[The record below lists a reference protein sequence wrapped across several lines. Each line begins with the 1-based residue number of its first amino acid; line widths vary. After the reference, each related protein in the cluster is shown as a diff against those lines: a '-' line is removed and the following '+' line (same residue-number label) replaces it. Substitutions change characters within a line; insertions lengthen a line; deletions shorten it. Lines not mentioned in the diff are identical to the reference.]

1 MNFSNL
7 PDLASADD
15 VRQALARR
23 GVPLLLNF
31 TAKWCQPCKTFA
43 PVLAAVAGAHGDL
56 IAIERVDVDA
66 CPDLARE
73 FGIRGVPASIL
84 LRDGVEQDRLVGTKS
99 QRAFVQWL
107 AARGVPLP
115 VPPEDHAPRVA
126 FGAFHGDESLKRF
139 LVERLYRHMDD
150 GEVQPHIVPS
160 WQDGSGTVSGA
171 LVHHASPDVFEGVTG
186 LPYGF
191 ACALEFTS
199 PQRRQDAEAIF
210 DALTPGLAVEHVP
223 LQLMR
228 AWLGD
233 GAIEWTQ
240 ALDST
245 PHDALRRDWLAL
257 SGEPAG
263 GADVPA
269 ERWVALRKAAQALVS
284 PDGDP
289 YRQLEDDL
297 ATLVEHLSPPPA
309 AQEAGEW
316 RSILLRSTFARA
328 RLVEHRAGWTKD
340 DIAQPLVRHRFF
352 CKHVPID
359 ADGGYDM
366 ALFEA
371 RRVEWESG
379 KEDFLAR
386 ENALYEPERFE
397 GLREGL
403 CAPFRPVLADLLRR
417 ARGG

>member
-150 GEVQPHIVPS
+150 GEVPPHIVPS
-160 WQDGSGTVSGA
+160 WQAATNRRMDRSRARPCRKWSISPRRKRGEGSS
-171 LVHHASPDVFEGVTG
+171 ASPRKPSTRRSMPLSDCPSRTG
-186 LPYGF
+186 
-191 ACALEFTS
+191 
-199 PQRRQDAEAIF
+199 
-210 DALTPGLAVEHVP
+210 
-223 LQLMR
+223 
-228 AWLGD
+228 W
-233 GAIEWTQ
+233 
-240 ALDST
+240 
-245 PHDALRRDWLAL
+245 
-257 SGEPAG
+257 
-263 GADVPA
+263 
-269 ERWVALRKAAQALVS
+269 
-284 PDGDP
+284 
-289 YRQLEDDL
+289 
-297 ATLVEHLSPPPA
+297 
-309 AQEAGEW
+309 W
-316 RSILLRSTFARA
+316 RS
-328 RLVEHRAGWTKD
+328 
-340 DIAQPLVRHRFF
+340 
-352 CKHVPID
+352 
-359 ADGGYDM
+359 
-366 ALFEA
+366 
-371 RRVEWESG
+371 
-379 KEDFLAR
+379 
-386 ENALYEPERFE
+386 
-397 GLREGL
+397 
-403 CAPFRPVLADLLRR
+403 
-417 ARGG
+417 